1 MLFLIM
7 AYDYMDLS
15 LKRVGRHFY
24 HPFYAKRKNVYKF
37 NGVYIDMAYVLFTRE
52 KQADV
57 SEFPFKS
64 PNSMSRR
71 D

>member
-1 MLFLIM
+1 
-7 AYDYMDLS
+7 MDLS

-57 SEFPFKS
+57 SEFP
-64 PNSMSRR
+64 
-71 D
+71 